1 MTRLSRPFQLVG
13 PVRRRLVRH
22 ASVAV
27 LACLLPLAVLAAERF
42 KSDEA
47 LANFLVWNI
56 EQPAPAE
63 KQFREA
69 MTAYPPDSPE
79 YAEIATQ
86 LARALGLQQKFK
98 DAHALLDGI
107 EPHLATL
114 PPVVTIRVHLE
125 RGRLFNSNHEQAK
138 AKPLFEQAWNEARA
152 AHKDYLAI
160 DAAHMMA
167 FVVPPEEQLEWNR
180 KALDYAEAS
189 SMPRAKR
196 WLASLYNNVGMA
208 YQDMGKYDDAL
219 RAFNR
224 ALEER
229 RKMDEPSEVAVAR
242 WMIAH
247 VYRLMG
253 RNDEAL
259 AEQQALEK
267 AMLASGDIDG
277 YVYEELAELYLAK
290 DDKKQAKRY
299 AGLAYDELSTDIWLV
314 RDEPERLARLKRLSE
329 EN

>member
-1 MTRLSRPFQLVG
+1 MTRSAC
-13 PVRRRLVRH
+13 VRAAPSLYLRLAYR
-22 ASVAV
+22 ASAVA
-27 LACLLPLAVLAAERF
+27 LACLLPVASWAAEPF
-42 KSDEA
+42 KTEGD
-47 LANFLVWNI
+47 LANFLIWNI
-56 EQPAPAE
+56 EQPVPAE
-63 KQFREA
+63 KQFRDA
-69 MTAYPPDSPE
+69 MTAYAPDSPE
-79 YAEIATQ
+79 YAEITTQ

-98 DAHALLDGI
+98 EAHALLDAL
-107 EPHLATL
+107 EPRLSNL
-114 PPVVTIRVHLE
+114 PPVVAVRVHLE

-152 AHKDYLAI
+152 AHRDYLAV

-167 FVVPPEEQLEWNR
+167 FVVPPEEQLDWNK

-189 SMPRAKR
+189 TMPRAKR

-219 RAFNR
+219 AAFNR
-224 ALEER
+224 ALAER
-229 RKMDEPSEVAVAR
+229 QKMDEPGEIPVAR

-259 AEQQALEK
+259 AEQLSLEK

-290 DDKKQAKRY
+290 GEKKLAKRY
-299 AGLAYDELSTDIWLV
+299 FGLAYDELSIDIWLA
-314 RDEPERLARLKRLSE
+314 RDEPDRLARMKRLSE

>member
-1 MTRLSRPFQLVG
+1 MTRSVSGLTAASSLYW
-13 PVRRRLVRH
+13 RLAFR
-22 ASVAV
+22 ASAVA
-27 LACLLPLAVLAAERF
+27 LACLLPVTGWAAEPF
-42 KSDEA
+42 KTKAD
-47 LANFLVWNI
+47 LANFLIWNI
-56 EQPAPAE
+56 EQPIPAE
-63 KQFREA
+63 KQFRDA
-69 MTAYPPDSPE
+69 MTAYAPDSPE
-79 YAEIATQ
+79 YAEISTQ

-98 DAHALLDGI
+98 EAHALLDAL
-107 EPHLATL
+107 EPRLGSL
-114 PPVVTIRVHLE
+114 PPIVAVRVHLE
-125 RGRLFNSNHEQAK
+125 RGRLFNSNHEQAR
-138 AKPLFEQAWNEARA
+138 AKPLFEQAWDEARA
-152 AHKDYLAI
+152 SHHDYLAV

-167 FVVPPEEQLEWNR
+167 FVVPPEEQLAWNK

-189 SMPRAKR
+189 TAPRAKR

-219 RAFNR
+219 AAFDR
-224 ALEER
+224 ALVER
-229 RKMDEPSEVAVAR
+229 QKMDEPSEVAVAR

-247 VYRLMG
+247 VHRLMG

-259 AEQQALEK
+259 AEQLALEK

-290 DDKKQAKRY
+290 DDKKQAKHY